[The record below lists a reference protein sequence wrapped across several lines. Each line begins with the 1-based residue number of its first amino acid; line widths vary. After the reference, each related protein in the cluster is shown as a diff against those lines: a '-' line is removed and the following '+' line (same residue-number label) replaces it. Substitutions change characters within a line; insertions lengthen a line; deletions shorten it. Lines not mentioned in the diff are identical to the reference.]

1 MTGINAS
8 KIIQNLQFV
17 NNFASMFAHVCCQ
30 SRQRALR
37 WLRAVEHRDFETRK
51 EKKKKIH
58 LGFLSIFFSFLKSG
72 PVHTATTP

>member
-17 NNFASMFAHVCCQ
+17 NSFASMSADVCCQ

-37 WLRAVEHRDFETRK
+37 WLRAVEAI
-51 EKKKKIH
+51 EKKRETERFEKSDF
-58 LGFLSIFFSFLKSG
+58 GFFSFFLF
-72 PVHTATTP
+72 

>member
-1 MTGINAS
+1 MIGINAS
-8 KIIQNLQFV
+8 KIIQNLQFL
-17 NNFASMFAHVCCQ
+17 NNFASMPADVCCQ

-51 EKKKKIH
+51 EKKIH